1 MKVGIVGAGASGL
14 AAAIAAA
21 KAGAKVIVWEHNKS
35 VGKKILATGNGK
47 CNYTNLLMNPDCFHL
62 KEGAAPLQVI
72 EDFGS
77 EDAIAFFQELGVE
90 PFSRDGYIYPKS
102 EQAVAIAQALEVGV
116 RRWGGEIVTEVS
128 IAKIKREKNGWNVI
142 AQDRQWNVDRIII
155 ATGLKASPTTGSDGS
170 FLTLI
175 EQMGYQVK
183 SPLPA
188 LCALYAQEKNFFKK
202 VAGVRIKCGLDV
214 SVDQNIV
221 ASEYGE
227 LQLTDYGLS
236 GIPIFQVSGRVARAI
251 FEKKKVEI
259 IVHFVEDKSFL
270 LERKERFAEESMGFF
285 GNGILNNKLWKAF
298 LSQFAIAEEEKVMK
312 VSKTKLSK
320 LFDFLLS
327 ANFVIEKSA
336 TFDKAQ
342 VCSGGICCKEI
353 NFSDMSSKRDRALF
367 FVGEIIDV
375 DGICGGYNL
384 HWAWA
389 SGIRAGR
396 SAAKG

>member
-72 EDFGS
+72 EDFGP

-214 SVDQNIV
+214 
-221 ASEYGE
+221 
-227 LQLTDYGLS
+227 
-236 GIPIFQVSGRVARAI
+236 QVSGRVARAI

-259 IVHFVEDKSFL
+259 IVHFVENKSFL

-312 VSKTKLSK
+312 VSKTKLNK

-327 ANFVIEKSA
+327 ANFVIENSA

-353 NFSDMSSKRDRALF
+353 DFSDMSSKRDKALF
-367 FVGEIIDV
+367 FAGEIIDV

>member
-1 MKVGIVGAGASGL
+1 MCDETVEKSMVEEVAKSQVRMICDNEVSQGAKIRVMPDIHPGKVGPIGL
-14 AAAIAAA
+14 TMT
-21 KAGAKVIVWEHNKS
+21 

-72 EDFGS
+72 EDFGP

-251 FEKKKVEI
+251 FEKKKVKI
-259 IVHFVEDKSFL
+259 IVHFVENKSFL
-270 LERKERFAEESMGFF
+270 LERKC
-285 GNGILNNKLWKAF
+285 ILWQMIR
-298 LSQFAIAEEEKVMK
+298 SQFQ
-312 VSKTKLSK
+312 LS
-320 LFDFLLS
+320 FLELR
-327 ANFVIEKSA
+327 KHL
-336 TFDKAQ
+336 T
-342 VCSGGICCKEI
+342 
-353 NFSDMSSKRDRALF
+353 
-367 FVGEIIDV
+367 
-375 DGICGGYNL
+375 
-384 HWAWA
+384 
-389 SGIRAGR
+389 
-396 SAAKG
+396 

>member
-72 EDFGS
+72 EDFGP

-188 LCALYAQEKNFFKK
+188 LCALYAQEKKFFKK

-270 LERKERFAEESMGFF
+270 LER
-285 GNGILNNKLWKAF
+285 
-298 LSQFAIAEEEKVMK
+298 
-312 VSKTKLSK
+312 
-320 LFDFLLS
+320 
-327 ANFVIEKSA
+327 
-336 TFDKAQ
+336 
-342 VCSGGICCKEI
+342 
-353 NFSDMSSKRDRALF
+353 
-367 FVGEIIDV
+367 
-375 DGICGGYNL
+375 
-384 HWAWA
+384 
-389 SGIRAGR
+389 
-396 SAAKG
+396 

>member
-72 EDFGS
+72 EDFGP

-270 LERKERFAEESMGFF
+270 LERKERFEEESMGFF
-285 GNGILNNKLWKAF
+285 GNGIVNNKLWKAF
-298 LSQFAIAEEEKVMK
+298 LSQFAIAKEEKVMK
-312 VSKTKLSK
+312 VSKTKLNK

-342 VCSGGICCKEI
+342 VCTGGIALDDVDD
-353 NFSDMSSKRDRALF
+353 NLMYRDIKSMYFA
-367 FVGEIIDV
+367 GEILDV

-384 HWAWA
+384 QLAWT
-389 SGIRAGR
+389 SGYIAGN
-396 SAAKG
+396 GL